1 MRHVVPLLIGKNT
14 SNMQALGCKLS
25 PDDIYSVNH
34 SSLKD
39 AVVQFGGGCT
49 AEIISPDG
57 LIITNHH
64 CGFSSIQSHSSV
76 QNDFLTNGFWA
87 MSRTKSCQTP
97 DCPSASWF
105 VWRMLPIGA
114 ERCFSETP
122 EAERSMIVSTHK
134 DYWSCLWPPTR
145 ILAPL
150 SHLLWKWLLPAVYE
164 VFNDVR
170 LVGAPPEP

>member
-1 MRHVVPLLIGKNT
+1 MTKKSLIFFLYFWVTLIPVKADEGMWLPLLIGKNT
-14 SNMQALGCKLS
+14 SNMQALGCKLTS
-25 PDDIYSVNH
+25 EEIYSVNH

-87 MSRTKSCQTP
+87 MSR
-97 DCPSASWF
+97 
-105 VWRMLPIGA
+105 
-114 ERCFSETP
+114 SE
-122 EAERSMIVSTHK
+122 
-134 DYWSCLWPPTR
+134 
-145 ILAPL
+145 
-150 SHLLWKWLLPAVYE
+150 
-164 VFNDVR
+164 
-170 LVGAPPEP
+170 